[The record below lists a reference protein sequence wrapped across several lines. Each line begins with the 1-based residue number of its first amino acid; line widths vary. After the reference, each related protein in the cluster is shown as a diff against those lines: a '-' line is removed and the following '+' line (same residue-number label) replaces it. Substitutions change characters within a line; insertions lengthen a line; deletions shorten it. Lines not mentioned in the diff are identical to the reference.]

1 MPVVAT
7 PSTPI
12 VLTEDEVRRF
22 MRDYPNKNILLDDV
36 EFNLLDIQQGL
47 DVITSAYNTMTP
59 ITSISIYGWPT
70 TGKYLLLLGV
80 AWYLIQ
86 SSTFLQLRNQ
96 ATYQDGDIAPIGIDD
111 KFALYMALWQQ
122 MKAEWT
128 AAVKEFKIQLNLE
141 SAYGRLSSGY
151 LNVSRYRVT

>member
-59 ITSISIYGWPT
+59 ITT
-70 TGKYLLLLGV
+70 TR
-80 AWYLIQ
+80 I
-86 SSTFLQLRNQ
+86 T
-96 ATYQDGDIAPIGIDD
+96 
-111 KFALYMALWQQ
+111 
-122 MKAEWT
+122 KAMPMR
-128 AAVKEFKIQLNLE
+128 A
-141 SAYGRLSSGY
+141 
-151 LNVSRYRVT
+151 